1 MTYQMI
7 KRFVTRTRVLLP
19 AAVVAAVLC
28 GCGSKAQKNN
38 ASVSNLPVVPV
49 QVQTVENKSRR
60 MTDEVVGT
68 VRAKRHATLEARLSG
83 RIAEM
88 PVSLGDAVQKGQVI
102 ARLDAAEVAARLEQA
117 RASLDEA
124 NRDWKRVSA
133 LFAQQSVTRA
143 EYDAAQTR
151 RQIAQA
157 AVAEASAMMSYVDIT
172 APFNGVVTKKW
183 ADVGDLAAPGKPLLD
198 VEDPSAL
205 QFLADVPDTLVGN
218 LKPGDQLAVR
228 IGADT
233 NEMAGTVA
241 EISPA
246 ADPGSRTSL
255 VKLNLPEAPGLR
267 SGRFGRVAVP
277 VGDVTSIHAP
287 VSAVIQR
294 GQMELVFVV
303 TDGHAE
309 LRLVKTGQRIG
320 DEVEVVSGLNSGEQV
335 VTEHASEL
343 TDGQPVTIQK

>member
-1 MTYQMI
+1 MRI
-7 KRFVTRTRVLLP
+7 RRLLP
-19 AAVVAAVLC
+19 VTAVAATLC
-28 GCGSKAQKNN
+28 GCGSKAEKGD
-38 ASVSNLPVVPV
+38 APGVGLPAVPV
-49 QVQTVENKSRR
+49 RVQTVENKSRS

-68 VRAKRHATLEARLSG
+68 VRAKLHATLEARLSG

-117 RASLDEA
+117 QASLDEA
-124 NRDWKRVSA
+124 DRDWKRVSA
-133 LFAQQSVTRA
+133 LFEQQSITRA
-143 EYDAAQTR
+143 EYDASQTR
-151 RQIAQA
+151 QQIAKA

-172 APFNGVVTKKW
+172 APFDGVITKKW
-183 ADVGDLAAPGKPLLD
+183 VDVGDLAAPGKPLLD

-205 QFLADVPDTLVGN
+205 QFLADVPDTLVGH

-228 IGADT
+228 IGTDT
-233 NEMAGTVA
+233 NEMSGIVA
-241 EISPA
+241 EIAPA
-246 ADPGSRTSL
+246 ADPDSRTSL
-255 VKLNLPEAPGLR
+255 VKLNLPAAPGLR

-277 VGDVTSIHAP
+277 VGEVTSIHAP

-294 GQMELVFVV
+294 GQMELVFVA
-303 TDGHAE
+303 TDGHAA

-335 VTEHASEL
+335 VTQGAAGL
-343 TDGQPVTIQK
+343 TDGQPVSIQK